1 MEVSKHFKMYKKGK
15 NWCTMALA
23 TAAVALGTTVVTAKP
38 ANADATS
45 DVVTQ
50 SAVSASATSSAS
62 ASSVVLSAAS
72 ANENASSTSTS
83 DVTSSEVS
91 SATSVSAVS
100 ASVSSASLADSASAS
115 ASAVAETSASTKTVS
130 AMSASETASTS
141 ASSDASVASES
152 AASAS
157 SDVNSDTVSATSEAD
172 SNASSD
178 ATTSS
183 ANAVRQVAAA
193 VSVVKNGR
201 VTENGSTYYYIN
213 GTKKTD
219 YFLNQDGKV
228 YYFGADGA
236 RYTNQFYSNWGRMYY
251 FGDDGARYTN
261 QFYSNWGR
269 TYYFG
274 NDGARYTNQFYS
286 NWGRTYYFGNDG
298 ARWTNQFM
306 SAWGNI
312 YYFGSDGA
320 RATNTTI
327 NLGYG
332 DLTFDNKG
340 ILTSSNSFIGGIVNG
355 AIEGWLDYGVLPS
368 LTIAQAIL
376 ESGWG
381 NSVLAYKYHNL
392 FGIKG
397 SYNGNSVALPTY
409 EVYNGVT
416 YYITDHFR
424 VYPSNNASIHDHA
437 LFFVENSRYANL
449 LGNRSASAVTTLVR
463 QDGYATDPS
472 YSTSLMSLIN
482 NYGLTRY
489 DQIAFSAK
497 AK

>member
-1 MEVSKHFKMYKKGK
+1 MV
-15 NWCTMALA
+15 
-23 TAAVALGTTVVTAKP
+23 
-38 ANADATS
+38 
-45 DVVTQ
+45 
-50 SAVSASATSSAS
+50 
-62 ASSVVLSAAS
+62 SAAS
-72 ANENASSTSTS
+72 E
-83 DVTSSEVS
+83 E
-91 SATSVSAVS
+91 
-100 ASVSSASLADSASAS
+100 DS
-115 ASAVAETSASTKTVS
+115 
-130 AMSASETASTS
+130 S
-141 ASSDASVASES
+141 ASSDAAT
-152 AASAS
+152 S
-157 SDVNSDTVSATSEAD
+157 SVSA
-172 SNASSD
+172 
-178 ATTSS
+178 
-183 ANAVRQVAAA
+183 VREVAAA
-193 VSVVKNGR
+193 VSAVKNGW

-213 GTKKTD
+213 SVKKTD
-219 YFLNQDGKV
+219 SFLTQDGKV
-228 YYFGADGA
+228 YYFGDDGKE
-236 RYTNQFYSNWGRMYY
+236 YKNQFYHNWGRMYY

-269 TYYFG
+269 MYYFGNDGARYTNQFYSNWGRTYYFG
-274 NDGARYTNQFYS
+274 NDGARYTNQFYSNWGRTYYFGDDGARYTNQFYSNWGRTYYFGDDGARYTNQFYS

-320 RATNTTI
+320 RATSTTI

-416 YYITDHFR
+416 YYITDYFR

-449 LGNRSASAVTTLVR
+449 LGNISASAVTTLVR
-463 QDGYATDPS
+463 RDGYATDPS

>member
-1 MEVSKHFKMYKKGK
+1 M
-15 NWCTMALA
+15 
-23 TAAVALGTTVVTAKP
+23 
-38 ANADATS
+38 
-45 DVVTQ
+45 
-50 SAVSASATSSAS
+50 
-62 ASSVVLSAAS
+62 
-72 ANENASSTSTS
+72 
-83 DVTSSEVS
+83 
-91 SATSVSAVS
+91 
-100 ASVSSASLADSASAS
+100 
-115 ASAVAETSASTKTVS
+115 
-130 AMSASETASTS
+130 
-141 ASSDASVASES
+141 
-152 AASAS
+152 
-157 SDVNSDTVSATSEAD
+157 
-172 SNASSD
+172 
-178 ATTSS
+178 
-183 ANAVRQVAAA
+183 
-193 VSVVKNGR
+193 
-201 VTENGSTYYYIN
+201 
-213 GTKKTD
+213 
-219 YFLNQDGKV
+219 
-228 YYFGADGA
+228 YYFGDDGA

-251 FGDDGARYTN
+251 FGD
-261 QFYSNWGR
+261 
-269 TYYFG
+269 
-274 NDGARYTNQFYS
+274 DGARYTNQFYS

-332 DLTFDNKG
+332 DLTFYNKG

>member
-15 NWCTMALA
+15 KWCTMALA
-23 TAAVALGTTVVTAKP
+23 TAAVTLGATMVTAH
-38 ANADATS
+38 ADETAPSASSATVTSTAAATATS
-45 DVVTQ
+45 ASSVTLTASSSFASTNAAVSEASSASTTNAVSANSVSVASAETTSADSSVSSQ
-50 SAVSASATSSAS
+50 AASVSTSSASGDKCKATATSAEANINSSTVATQANTNSSATSEAVSAS
-62 ASSVVLSAAS
+62 
-72 ANENASSTSTS
+72 
-83 DVTSSEVS
+83 SE
-91 SATSVSAVS
+91 
-100 ASVSSASLADSASAS
+100 
-115 ASAVAETSASTKTVS
+115 
-130 AMSASETASTS
+130 
-141 ASSDASVASES
+141 
-152 AASAS
+152 
-157 SDVNSDTVSATSEAD
+157 VNSDTVSAASEAD
-172 SNASSD
+172 SRASSD
-178 ATTSS
+178 VATSS
-183 ANAVRQVAAA
+183 ASAVREVAAA
-193 VSVVKNGR
+193 VSAVKNGW

-213 GTKKTD
+213 SVKKTD
-219 YFLNQDGKV
+219 FFLTQDGKV
-228 YYFGADGA
+228 YYFGDDGKE
-236 RYTNQFYSNWGRMYY
+236 YKNQFYH
-251 FGDDGARYTN
+251 
-261 QFYSNWGR
+261 NWGR

-274 NDGARYTNQFYS
+274 DDGARYTNQFYS

>member
-15 NWCTMALA
+15 KWCTMALA
-23 TAAVALGTTVVTAKP
+23 TVAVTLGATMVTAH
-38 ANADATS
+38 ADETAPSASSATVTSTVAATATS
-45 DVVTQ
+45 ASSVTLTASSSSASTNATVSESSYASTTNAVSANSVSVASAETTSADSSVSSQ
-50 SAVSASATSSAS
+50 AASVSTSSASGDKCKATATSAEANINSSTVATQVNTNSSATSEAVSAS
-62 ASSVVLSAAS
+62 
-72 ANENASSTSTS
+72 
-83 DVTSSEVS
+83 SE
-91 SATSVSAVS
+91 
-100 ASVSSASLADSASAS
+100 
-115 ASAVAETSASTKTVS
+115 
-130 AMSASETASTS
+130 
-141 ASSDASVASES
+141 
-152 AASAS
+152 
-157 SDVNSDTVSATSEAD
+157 VNSDTVSAASEED
-172 SNASSD
+172 SSASSD
-178 ATTSS
+178 AATSS
-183 ANAVRQVAAA
+183 ASAVREVAAA
-193 VSVVKNGR
+193 VSAVKNGW

-213 GTKKTD
+213 SVKKTD
-219 YFLNQDGKV
+219 SFLTQDGKV
-228 YYFGADGA
+228 YYFGDDGKE
-236 RYTNQFYSNWGRMYY
+236 YKNQFYHNWGRMYY
-251 FGDDGARYTN
+251 FGD
-261 QFYSNWGR
+261 
-269 TYYFG
+269 
-274 NDGARYTNQFYS
+274 DGARYTNQFYS

-320 RATNTTI
+320 RATSTTI

-416 YYITDHFR
+416 YYITDYFR

-449 LGNRSASAVTTLVR
+449 LGNISASAVTTLVR
-463 QDGYATDPS
+463 RDGYATDPS